1 LSHLIERVYLGFL
14 ESHIY
19 LTIASEP
26 IPCLLRVFLGRVCQL
41 EVLVQER
48 IRVES
53 ESQEDQK
60 AQES

>member
-1 LSHLIERVYLGFL
+1 MYLWFL
-14 ESHIY
+14 ESHVY

-26 IPCLLRVFLGRVCQL
+26 LSSLLRVFLGCVCQL

-48 IRVES
+48 IRLES